1 VVEARGGAR
10 LADEARAEPW
20 ILGDVGSEDLE
31 RDLPAEPQ
39 MLGEVDDA
47 HPPATDD
54 AFETMARYLVSRMEV
69 ELHVAVVSP

>member
-1 VVEARGGAR
+1 
-10 LADEARAEPW
+10 
-20 ILGDVGSEDLE
+20 
-31 RDLPAEPQ
+31 